1 MAGRFTLLVAL
12 LLAAFGLVPRAH
24 AQDVAAS
31 PATAEAAPSASQI
44 ALARRLFVEGVEAA
58 EARRFDEA
66 RAAFER
72 SYALSGREVTLL
84 NLAHVLAESGKLVAA
99 VDTYRRFFA
108 RADAETQARHG
119 EDARAALVALELRLA
134 SLTIVV
140 RNVRA
145 DDVVQLDEGTI
156 AQEGLGLEVPVDP
169 GPHTVDVR
177 RGSVSCARRTVRLA
191 ERERGDVE
199 LDASCPPP
207 PEEVARLAAVEA
219 EAQAVRE
226 REAVRVASER
236 STRAWTW
243 VGIGAGVLAAAGVA
257 VAVVFLAQ
265 PDPIPPY
272 VGNFGPG
279 TITLP

>member
-1 MAGRFTLLVAL
+1 MRAL
-12 LLAAFGLVPRAH
+12 GTAIFVLAFSLFGTANRAS
-24 AQDVAAS
+24 AQQPPAA
-31 PATAEAAPSASQI
+31 PAAAESGPSASQI
-44 ALARRLFVEGVEAA
+44 ALARRLFVEGVSAA
-58 EARRFDEA
+58 EARRFDDA

-119 EDARAALVALELRLA
+119 EDARAALVLLERRLA

-140 RNVRA
+140 RNLRD
-145 DDVVQLDEGTI
+145 DDVVKLDDDTI
-156 AQEGLGLEVPVDP
+156 AREGLGLEVPVDP
-169 GPHTVDVR
+169 GSHTVDVR
-177 RGSVSCARRTVRLA
+177 RGSVSCARRTLRLA

-199 LDASCPPP
+199 LDATCPPP
-207 PEEVARLAAVEA
+207 PEEVARLAAAEA
-219 EAQAVRE
+219 EARAVRE
-226 REAVRVASER
+226 REAARVAEER
-236 STRAWTW
+236 SARTW
-243 VGIGAGVLAAAGVA
+243 VWVGVGAGVLAAAGVA